1 MRSEIMQALR
11 VNYAQQREA
20 NVVEEIRR
28 REEAEQKVD
37 GLSDLLN
44 QRQELIFNGVRGILN
59 GSNTADIP
67 KRMSQLNESI
77 LNVLR
82 RSGYPEN
89 WLDPVY
95 RCPICRDTGYVGD
108 TVREMCTCMR
118 DAYKREILRQ
128 IGIDYSKGASFEQ
141 FDESLIPQTPIPD
154 WNTDQR
160 KLSRQIMEQA
170 QLWVQGFPNGP
181 KIILMIGE
189 SGLGKTYLMQCI
201 ARALTEQGRDVVMLS
216 ANQLIEAARKAI
228 FMNDDEPLNACVEAE
243 CLFIDDLGSEPMIA
257 NVTTEQLYDLL
268 NKRLQAERS
277 TVISTN
283 LDSTMLKKRYG
294 ERILSRLTDV
304 RNSLHWSFRGK
315 DLRLAR
321 GLGGKR

>member
-1 MRSEIMQALR
+1 
-11 VNYAQQREA
+11 
-20 NVVEEIRR
+20 
-28 REEAEQKVD
+28 
-37 GLSDLLN
+37 
-44 QRQELIFNGVRGILN
+44 
-59 GSNTADIP
+59 
-67 KRMSQLNESI
+67 
-77 LNVLR
+77 
-82 RSGYPEN
+82 
-89 WLDPVY
+89 
-95 RCPICRDTGYVGD
+95 
-108 TVREMCTCMR
+108 
-118 DAYKREILRQ
+118 
-128 IGIDYSKGASFEQ
+128 
-141 FDESLIPQTPIPD
+141 
-154 WNTDQR
+154 
-160 KLSRQIMEQA
+160 
-170 QLWVQGFPNGP
+170 
-181 KIILMIGE
+181 
-189 SGLGKTYLMQCI
+189 
-201 ARALTEQGRDVVMLS
+201 MLS

-321 GLGGKR
+321 GLGEKR